1 VSKVTQLFYG
11 SWLLLVVLACPLVAR
26 AQAVPQESRSVTTEP
41 AASTFSPRFGLR
53 YTTEG
58 AGFAG
63 FTSVEGFVPVFQNPG
78 SNLTFAQGHLLLNNN
93 STIGGNLVLGRRFY
107 NQMTNRYVGG
117 YLAYDNRNTGK
128 NTFNQLGLGF
138 ETVGDWEFRTNAYLP
153 LGTSRAVSGATAL
166 TGNATFQGQGLQLE
180 RATPYEAAVSGVD
193 AEFGGRIAKIGSGDL
208 RGYAGLYY
216 SAIAGGNTGI
226 GWRTRIVAR
235 PTENIDLGLSVQNDP
250 LFNTRALFSVGINFP
265 GSGSTRSKV
274 KSDDV
279 LTQMAALVDRQ
290 VTIPVQTT
298 NVLAAPTTAL
308 GVNIQ
313 HVVLGA
319 SATGNGNFETPYSTV
334 ASALTNASAND
345 IIYVQSGTNPGIPAF
360 TIKDGVSVLS
370 SGPVQRIDTPQ
381 LANVLLP
388 SGSGV
393 SPAVTGTV
401 TMGNNTTLAGFGITV
416 PNGTGIVASNS
427 SNFTVR
433 DNTIA
438 AAKGIDVSLS
448 AANTGTANILNN
460 SITPSATGLGINS
473 TGISLRAIETSQLT
487 ANVQGNTIN
496 GTPTATEGIA
506 FRSSDDAK
514 GTITIA
520 NNTVSNIAGSG
531 VVLQSGDRS
540 IDQITVS
547 GNTINGAKINGINNL
562 VYGSSVMATTIVGNV
577 ISNTTG
583 IGVESDVRDTG
594 TLKLALK
601 SNLINNSGSLGVSS
615 NASDTSNLSVIAESN
630 TLTNNNTVTGAQS
643 PATPSAFD
651 VAADPSS
658 LGGTPQVCV
667 RLDKNQGVGNLVA
680 DYSLYNGNL
689 SGAIFR
695 VENTFATN
703 SGTITLQA
711 YNQGTSALIPATAI
725 SGTIGSQALTAGF
738 TSVVSGTCPTP

>member
-1 VSKVTQLFYG
+1 MSKVTQLFYG

-138 ETVGDWEFRTNAYLP
+138 ETVGNWEFRTNAYLP
-153 LGTSRAVSGATAL
+153 LGTSRAVSGATTL
-166 TGNATFQGQGLQLE
+166 TGNATFQGKGLQLE

-250 LFNTRALFSVGINFP
+250 LFNTRALFSVGVNFP

-319 SATGNGNFETPYSTV
+319 SAGNGNFETPYSTV

-345 IIYVQSGTNPGIPAF
+345 IIYVQAGTNPGIPAF
-360 TIKDGVSVLS
+360 TIKDDVSVLS
-370 SGPVQRIDTPQ
+370 SGPVQRINTPQ

-416 PNGTGIVASNS
+416 PNGTGIVANNS

-438 AAKGIDVSLS
+438 AAKGIDVKLS

-460 SITPSATGLGINS
+460 SITPSATGLGIS
-473 TGISLRAIETSQLT
+473 TAGISFQATETSKLT

-506 FRSSDDAK
+506 FRTADDAI
-514 GTITIA
+514 GTATITA
-520 NNTVSNIAGSG
+520 NTVSNIAGSG
-531 VVLQSGDRS
+531 VVLQASDRS
-540 IDQITVS
+540 SDQITVS
-547 GNTINGAKINGINNL
+547 DNTISGSKTNGISPT
-562 VYGSSVMATTIVGNV
+562 VSGSAVMGLTIAGNV

-583 IGVESDVRDTG
+583 IGVESDVRDTS

-651 VAADPSS
+651 VAADPIS
-658 LGGTPQVCV
+658 LGGTPKVCV
-667 RLDKNQGVGNLVA
+667 RLDKNQGVGNLIA

-689 SGAIFR
+689 SGAIFQ

-711 YNQGTSALIPATAI
+711 YNQGTSALIPAAAI
-725 SGTIGSQALTAGF
+725 SGTIGSQALTSGF